1 MDILKKELVEKMDLD
16 LTGKCS
22 LSCPMCAFN
31 YLDDEHIT
39 AEQKPLEE
47 MIAFLDQ
54 FPKLDVL
61 WIAGAY
67 SEPLMYNDMFGLV
80 DYLHSRNISV
90 NISTHGS
97 IHTEAWWR
105 KFSKALNSNDII
117 TFTIDGYTQEMHEK
131 YRAGAI
137 LDKVVRNAKAFIDPI
152 KKHDNALTVRFV
164 YNDKHM
170 DEISK
175 FIKDIGFS
183 NHEIVEC
190 KPHIINNIHP
200 NMYKNEFDIDLISPI
215 ASIQKKYD
223 VVQGRG
229 IDIINDKS
237 NMTLECDSKVMNH
250 IYVSNLLEILP
261 CCEIARNS
269 PKAKHWD
276 LDYDSINDFSHD
288 CCYVCEK
295 GLKTITGSILD
306 RGNYLI

>member
-1 MDILKKELVEKMDLD
+1 
-16 LTGKCS
+16 
-22 LSCPMCAFN
+22 
-31 YLDDEHIT
+31 
-39 AEQKPLEE
+39 
-47 MIAFLDQ
+47 
-54 FPKLDVL
+54 
-61 WIAGAY
+61 
-67 SEPLMYNDMFGLV
+67 
-80 DYLHSRNISV
+80 
-90 NISTHGS
+90 
-97 IHTEAWWR
+97 
-105 KFSKALNSNDII
+105 
-117 TFTIDGYTQEMHEK
+117 
-131 YRAGAI
+131 
-137 LDKVVRNAKAFIDPI
+137 
-152 KKHDNALTVRFV
+152 
-164 YNDKHM
+164 
-170 DEISK
+170 
-175 FIKDIGFS
+175 
-183 NHEIVEC
+183 
-190 KPHIINNIHP
+190 
-200 NMYKNEFDIDLISPI
+200 MYKNEFDIDLISPI